1 MREQQREGRIL
12 RYWVICLW
20 TQAGLKSVGQAGKLE
35 IQGRFDVAI
44 LNPNSA
50 GQSVGNSGRVPVLH
64 S

>member
-1 MREQQREGRIL
+1 MLVDSSRSEIYR
-12 RYWVICLW
+12 
-20 TQAGLKSVGQAGKLE
+20 QAGKLE
-35 IQGRFDVAI
+35 IQGRFDVAV